1 MKCFYH
7 PQSDAVGLC
16 KHCQRGLCPACAC
29 ERDGGL
35 ACRDRHESQVDQ
47 VTALIRRNV
56 QVGVKSRP
64 VSLIAFAIFV
74 VALIVLVNLAL
85 NEENPNVRT
94 MLYMLAAFSFVAVLG
109 QVPVL
114 RSMFTRKNSGRP

>member
-7 PQSDAVGLC
+7 PQADAVGLC

-35 ACRDRHESQVDQ
+35 ACRDRHETQVDQ
-47 VTALIRRNV
+47 VSALIRRNV
-56 QVGVKSRP
+56 QVAVKSRP
-64 VSLIAFAIFV
+64 LSLIAFAVFV
-74 VALIVLVNLAL
+74 IALIILIDLAV
-85 NEENPNVRT
+85 NEENQNVRT

-114 RSMFTRKNSGRP
+114 RSMFTRQRPRRD

>member
-1 MKCFYH
+1 MQCFYH
-7 PQSDAVGLC
+7 PDAPATGLC
-16 KHCQRGLCPACAC
+16 KHCSRGICTACAS

-47 VTALIRRNV
+47 VSALIRRNV

-64 VSLIAFAIFV
+64 LSLIAFAIFV
-74 VALIVLVNLAL
+74 IAVLVLIDLAL
-85 NEENPNVRT
+85 NEENPNVRI

-114 RSMFTRKNSGRP
+114 RSMLARKSGN

>member
-7 PQSDAVGLC
+7 PDAHALGLC
-16 KHCQRGLCPACAC
+16 KHCQRGLCAACAS

-47 VTALIRRNV
+47 VSALIRRNV

-64 VSLIAFAIFV
+64 LSLISFAIFV
-74 VALIVLVNLAL
+74 IALLVLIDLAL
-85 NEENPNVRT
+85 NEENPNVRA
-94 MLYMLAAFSFVAVLG
+94 MLYMLAAFSLVAVLG
-109 QVPVL
+109 QIPVL
-114 RSMFTRKNSGRP
+114 RSMLARKSGP

>member
-7 PQSDAVGLC
+7 PQADAVGLC
-16 KHCQRGLCPACAC
+16 KHCMRGVCTACAA

-35 ACRDRHESQVDQ
+35 ACRGRHESDVDQ
-47 VTALIRRNV
+47 VSALIRRNV

-64 VSLIAFAIFV
+64 ISLISFAVFV
-74 VALIVLVNLAL
+74 TALITLLYLAA
-85 NEENPNVRT
+85 NEENQNVRP

-109 QVPVL
+109 QVPVI
-114 RSMFTRKNSGRP
+114 RSMFTRKPRR

>member
-7 PQSDAVGLC
+7 PQADAVGLC
-16 KHCQRGLCPACAC
+16 KHCQRGLCPLCAS

-64 VSLIAFAIFV
+64 ISLVAFAIFV
-74 VALIVLVNLAL
+74 VALIMLLDLAV
-85 NEENPNVRT
+85 NEENPNIRT
-94 MLYMLAAFSFVAVLG
+94 MFYMLAAFSFVAVLG

-114 RSMFTRKNSGRP
+114 RSMFTRKSGG

>member
-7 PQSDAVGLC
+7 PSADAVGLC
-16 KHCQRGLCPACAC
+16 KHCQRGLCSACAT

-35 ACRDRHESQVDQ
+35 ACRDRHEKDVDQ

-56 QVGVKSRP
+56 QVGVKAQP
-64 VSLIAFAIFV
+64 LSLVAFAIFI
-74 VALIVLVNLAL
+74 VALLVLINLAV

-94 MLYMLAAFSFVAVLG
+94 IYYILSAFAFVVVLG
-109 QVPVL
+109 QVPVIRAML
-114 RSMFTRKNSGRP
+114 ARKSKP

>member
-7 PQSDAVGLC
+7 PQADAVGLC
-16 KHCQRGLCPACAC
+16 KHCQRGLCSLCAS

-35 ACRDRHESQVDQ
+35 ACRERHESQVDQ
-47 VTALIRRNV
+47 VSALIRRNV

-64 VSLIAFAIFV
+64 VSLITSAIFV
-74 VALIVLVNLAL
+74 IALIVLINLAV
-85 NEENPNVRT
+85 NEENQNVRT

-109 QVPVL
+109 QIPVL
-114 RSMFTRKNSGRP
+114 RSMLTRKSGG

>member
-7 PQSDAVGLC
+7 PQIDAVGLC
-16 KHCQRGLCPACAC
+16 KHCQRGVCPACAS

-47 VTALIRRNV
+47 VTALIRRNM
-56 QVGVKSRP
+56 QVGVKSRS

-74 VALIVLVNLAL
+74 VALIVLIDLAV

-114 RSMFTRKNSGRP
+114 RSMVRKNPGRE

>member
-7 PQSDAVGLC
+7 PQADAVGLC
-16 KHCQRGLCPACAC
+16 KHCQRGLCPLCAS

-56 QVGVKSRP
+56 QVGVKSRAI
-64 VSLIAFAIFV
+64 SLVAFAIFV
-74 VALIVLVNLAL
+74 VALIMLLDLAV
-85 NEENPNVRT
+85 NEENPNIRT
-94 MLYMLAAFSFVAVLG
+94 MFYMLAAFSFVAVLG

-114 RSMFTRKNSGRP
+114 RSMFTRKSGG

>member
-7 PQSDAVGLC
+7 PQTDAIGLC
-16 KHCQRGLCPACAC
+16 KHCQRGLCQACAS

-74 VALIVLVNLAL
+74 IALIVLIDLAV
-85 NEENPNVRT
+85 NEENQNVRT
-94 MLYMLAAFSFVAVLG
+94 MLYMLSAFSFVAVLG
-109 QVPVL
+109 HVPVL
-114 RSMFTRKNSGRP
+114 RSMFTRKSGH